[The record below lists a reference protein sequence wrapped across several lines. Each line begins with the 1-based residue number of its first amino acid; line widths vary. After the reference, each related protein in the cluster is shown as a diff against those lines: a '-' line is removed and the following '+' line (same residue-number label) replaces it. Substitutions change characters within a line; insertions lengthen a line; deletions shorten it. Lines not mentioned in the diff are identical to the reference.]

1 MTARLWTPADLARA
15 PVSWLDCDSARV
27 DSDAQGVVG
36 VYDRQGHL
44 YRPLTGYAAH
54 RLGVVHLNGRRWLG
68 GTGDSDTNQR
78 LALCALTASGWLQSA
93 SGVTLVAAFHRFQ
106 LASAYQGLFA
116 VNNVDDSG
124 AAATTQLQAMLR
136 LAPASTANGNLL
148 FNFRRLSTDSGG
160 TKTRTTGLGPTGG
173 FVASE
178 RLDAVNA
185 QTSIHAG
192 PSSTWG
198 PLAADPGVTSGLLGG
213 CSSSAYQVMFGVE
226 RANIAGA
233 PDIALGEALLF
244 DHALTDDE
252 VARVEGYLAHR
263 WGLTASLPETH
274 AYKRVAPTV
283 ATLIPAPADESNAAR
298 QTYRAWLPNRAPAWL
313 QRPNG
318 KAWFWAHG
326 DTLDS
331 LEDAA
336 RVAVKARLPSH
347 TTQDGLALL
356 GSERRLERVPGESAE
371 SFARRVISA
380 WTAWQ
385 HCGTPLGVLLAL
397 SVAGLDSARIH
408 APNGLTYSLDQDS
421 GLLVEPALLSWPTN
435 SDDNSDAIHPNW
447 TIRAAPFWSEFE
459 LIIPANA
466 WINSDTGDIILP
478 NESDP
483 AAQTIKRLVRQ
494 WKGAHCRCTSII
506 ALKSEDAPLVGF
518 PRRTIGTMAQSDE
531 TNTGGLWTQN
541 KGWFDRAPN
550 DFRAQWTM
558 NAQ

>member
-1 MTARLWTPADLARA
+1 MTTRLWTPADLARA

-44 YRPLTGYAAH
+44 FRPLTGYAAH
-54 RLGVVHLNGRRWLG
+54 RVGVVHLNGRRWLG

-106 LASAYQGLFA
+106 LANTYQGLWA
-116 VNNVDDSG
+116 INNVDDSG

-274 AYKRVAPTV
+274 AYKRVAPKVELADAPIGPSAEGITDTRAA
-283 ATLIPAPADESNAAR
+283 ATGTLLLAQNAEGDFGLCPHATQPGLALDPALSSAVLVSLFSDARIDADEADRLGIDDQRGWWADSLDPADGAWGSRLWALDRAKPTPEAAR
-298 QTYRAWLPNRAPAWL
+298 QAEDRAKEALGWLI
-313 QRPNG
+313 
-318 KAWFWAHG
+318 
-326 DTLDS
+326 
-331 LEDAA
+331 EDGVAD
-336 RVAVKARLPSH
+336 RVDCSALWRHAVSGARLEL
-347 TTQDGLALL
+347 TV
-356 GSERRLERVPGESAE
+356 RV
-371 SFARRVISA
+371 
-380 WTAWQ
+380 TA
-385 HCGTPLGVLLAL
+385 
-397 SVAGLDSARIH
+397 S
-408 APNGLTYSLDQDS
+408 
-421 GLLVEPALLSWPTN
+421 
-435 SDDNSDAIHPNW
+435 
-447 TIRAAPFWSEFE
+447 
-459 LIIPANA
+459 
-466 WINSDTGDIILP
+466 
-478 NESDP
+478 P
-483 AAQTIKRLVRQ
+483 AAAVRFGPT
-494 WKGAHCRCTSII
+494 WEATY
-506 ALKSEDAPLVGF
+506 AL
-518 PRRTIGTMAQSDE
+518 
-531 TNTGGLWTQN
+531 
-541 KGWFDRAPN
+541 
-550 DFRAQWTM
+550 
-558 NAQ
+558 

>member
-1 MTARLWTPADLARA
+1 MTTRLWTPADLAEGA
-15 PVSWLDCDSARV
+15 VVW
-27 DSDAQGVVG
+27 VVG
-36 VYDRQGHL
+36 DDERHVMDGDTFAIVHNRVGAPLAPYVATLASDRF
-44 YRPLTGYAAH
+44 
-54 RLGVVHLNGRRWLG
+54 GVGALNGRRVLSSSAAHVG
-68 GTGDSDTNQR
+68 S
-78 LALCALTASGWLQSA
+78 LTALGTRRA
-93 SGVTLVAAFHRFQ
+93 GIDAPGVTVVALQRQRETGSFREIVQ
-106 LASAYQGLFA
+106 IRWGNNSLWWNNASLQFYGL
-116 VNNVDDSG
+116 
-124 AAATTQLQAMLR
+124 R
-136 LAPASTANGNLL
+136 
-148 FNFRRLSTDSGG
+148 
-160 TKTRTTGLGPTGG
+160 
-173 FVASE
+173 
-178 RLDAVNA
+178 A
-185 QTSIHAG
+185 QTSD
-192 PSSTWG
+192 
-198 PLAADPGVTSGLLGG
+198 AA
-213 CSSSAYQVMFGVE
+213 SSASLSNV
-226 RANIAGA
+226 ADGA
-233 PDIALGEALLF
+233 WHLITATADWDGRRGELRLDGGRHVSTQPAATNSGRPVDASCHELLVGTAVGPTYRNDAQDIAELIVFARALS
-244 DHALTDDE
+244 DDDI
-252 VARVEGYLAHR
+252 ARVEGYLAHR
-263 WGLTASLPETH
+263 WGLTASLPEAH

-397 SVAGLDSARIH
+397 SVTGLDSARIH

-421 GLLVEPALLSWPTN
+421 CLLVEPALLSWPTN

-459 LIIPANA
+459 LIILASA
-466 WINSDTGDIILP
+466 WRDPDTGDIILP
-478 NESDP
+478 NENDA

-518 PRRTIGTMAQSDE
+518 PRRTIGTMAQSDG

>member
-1 MTARLWTPADLARA
+1 MTTRLWTPADLARA

-78 LALCALTASGWLQSA
+78 LALCALTASGWLQGA

-148 FNFRRLSTDSGG
+148 FNFRRLSTDTGG

-198 PLAADPGVTSGLLGG
+198 PLADDTGVTSGLLGG

-274 AYKRVAPTV
+274 AYRREAPKV
-283 ATLIPAPADESNAAR
+283 ELPDAPSLQPTSAEDPFGADEGTLLLAA
-298 QTYRAWLPNRAPAWL
+298 TTDGDWDLAPHASG
-313 QRPNG
+313 Q
-318 KAWFWAHG
+318 
-326 DTLDS
+326 
-331 LEDAA
+331 
-336 RVAVKARLPSH
+336 
-347 TTQDGLALL
+347 GLALDPTL
-356 GSERRLERVPGESAE
+356 ATMVACSLFCDALVDADEAQRAGSSTRRGYWA
-371 SFARRVISA
+371 
-380 WTAWQ
+380 
-385 HCGTPLGVLLAL
+385 
-397 SVAGLDSARIH
+397 
-408 APNGLTYSLDQDS
+408 
-421 GLLVEPALLSWPTN
+421 
-435 SDDNSDAIHPNW
+435 DAY
-447 TIRAAPFWSEFE
+447 
-459 LIIPANA
+459 
-466 WINSDTGDIILP
+466 SDTGDTWG
-478 NESDP
+478 S
-483 AAQTIKRLVRQ
+483 K
-494 WKGAHCRCTSII
+494 
-506 ALKSEDAPLVGF
+506 
-518 PRRTIGTMAQSDE
+518 
-531 TNTGGLWTQN
+531 LWLL
-541 KGWFDRAPN
+541 DRAKPTQATA
-550 DFRAQWTM
+550 RAWEAHAKEALDWMIEAGLAESIET
-558 NAQ
+558 AAVVVSALEGASIDLTVRITRPAHLVPRFHAVWEATFHAL